1 MPSATEL
8 QSWHERDVLDSTGAR
23 VGKLDG
29 IYTNDATGHAEFAL
43 VREGILG
50 NHLHFVPT
58 AGAEMVGEDVK
69 IAFDKETVLAA
80 PKVKVDEHLTEGEEH
95 RLYDHYGLVKPEGG
109 VTITR
114 YVVIELQ

>member
-8 QSWHERDVLDSTGAR
+8 QSWHERDVLDSNGER
-23 VGKLDG
+23 IGKLDG
-29 IYTNDATGHAEFAL
+29 VYNNDATGNAEFVL

-50 NHLHFVPT
+50 NHLHFIPT

-69 IAFDKETVLAA
+69 VGFDKETVLAA

-95 RLYDHYGLVKPEGG
+95 RLYDHYGLSKPEGG
-109 VTITR
+109 VSITR
-114 YVVIELQ
+114 VVVIDLS

>member
-8 QSWHERDVLDSTGAR
+8 QSWHERDVLDSNGEH

-29 IYTNDATGHAEFAL
+29 VYNNDATGNAEFVL

-58 AGAEMVGEDVK
+58 AGAEMVGEDIKVG
-69 IAFDKETVLAA
+69 FDKHTVLDA
-80 PKVKVDEHLTEGEEH
+80 PKIKVGEHLTEDEEH
-95 RLYDHYGLVKPEGG
+95 RLYDHYGVSKPEGG
-109 VTITR
+109 VSITR
-114 YVVIELQ
+114 VVVIDLE